1 MTLSGLINIVLNV
14 LLMALLVFGL
24 VQCKKHS
31 FMAGFYFFLILIVNQ
46 IAPYLYRNY
55 MYTLIERDTSPPMGL
70 SIGELVMWLSLI
82 SRFIE
87 VVAFSF
93 IVIGLFRLWKSK
105 KTVEDR

>member
-1 MTLSGLINIVLNV
+1 
-14 LLMALLVFGL
+14 
-24 VQCKKHS
+24 
-31 FMAGFYFFLILIVNQ
+31 
-46 IAPYLYRNY
+46 
-55 MYTLIERDTSPPMGL
+55 MGL